1 MKRKKFK
8 FCDLPIKWQFFVGLL
23 SVSVIP
29 MLVFGM
35 YMAMKT
41 RETFLEESYRQME
54 ENLAQATQNVDMVM
68 EKYVNT
74 SSLIYMNKEVQSLIA
89 MDFSDYNYED
99 LYYYLKQFIGEIGS
113 VHDEVEN
120 FSIYTTNET
129 VASDGK
135 LIFRTDG
142 DIASEDWYKKTVQ
155 AKGQA
160 VFLSTEKEANGQ
172 NYFYLSRLL
181 DCYNF
186 EDICNVLRMKI
197 NEKYIFR
204 VISETDSQNKM
215 MILDQENR
223 IISSGNKE
231 EIGRKAEDVLE
242 KYNGKFQDGQ
252 RNTAQYQGQSM
263 LVSSLEGNW
272 GWKVLYLV
280 SAEEIDQGVLSRIR
294 DVILFGLVSVVISL
308 LLANGISKVLTGRIK
323 LLIEAVK
330 RMQQG
335 VFGEQVNLE
344 GKDEIGELA
353 KAFSRMSVK
362 VDFLIKENYKKEI
375 LRKSAELNML
385 QEQIN
390 PHFLYNALSSVSV
403 LAIRN
408 GNKEIWH
415 MVQNLAEFY
424 RISLNKGKNIL
435 TVGEEI
441 NLLKSYLSIQEIRFG
456 EKLKVCMHVPGELMH
471 YETIK
476 LILQPVVE
484 NAIHHGMRDD
494 GSALEITICLE
505 DRGDFMEFTVE
516 DNGTGIG
523 EEKVQELNCQMRHGA
538 EGYGLKNVAARLQM
552 QYGEKYGV
560 KIYSE
565 EGEWTRVTIKLP
577 KNEKAMC

>member
-1 MKRKKFK
+1 M
-8 FCDLPIKWQFFVGLL
+8 
-23 SVSVIP
+23 SVK
-29 MLVFGM
+29 M
-35 YMAMKT
+35 

-113 VHDEVEN
+113 VHDEVKN

-129 VASDGK
+129 VAPDGK
-135 LIFRTDG
+135 LIFRTDEE
-142 DIASEDWYKKTVQ
+142 IASENWYKKTVQ

-160 VFLSTEKEANGQ
+160 IFLPTEKDSDGQ

-186 EDICNVLRMKI
+186 EDVCNVLRMKI

-204 VISETDSQNKM
+204 IISETDSKNKM
-215 MILDQENR
+215 IILDQENN
-223 IISSGNKE
+223 IVSSGNKE
-231 EIGRKAEDVLE
+231 EIGKQAKDILE
-242 KYNGKFQDGQ
+242 KYNGSFQDGQ
-252 RNTAQYQGQSM
+252 RNTAEYQGQSM
-263 LVSSLEGNW
+263 LVSSLEGKW

-280 SAEEIDQGVLSRIR
+280 SAEEINKGIISRIR
-294 DVILFGLVSVVISL
+294 DVILFGMFSVVISL
-308 LLANGISKVLTGRIK
+308 VLANGILKVLTGRIQ
-323 LLIEAVK
+323 LLIEAAK

-335 VFGEQVNLE
+335 VFGEKVELE
-344 GKDEIGELA
+344 GEDEIGELA
-353 KAFSRMSVK
+353 KAFSEMSVK
-362 VDFLIKENYKKEI
+362 VDSLIKDNYKKEI
-375 LRKSAELNML
+375 LRKNAELNML

-408 GNKEIWH
+408 GNKEIWN

-456 EKLKVCMHVPGELMH
+456 EKLKVFMKIPGELMR

-494 GSALEITICLE
+494 GSVLEIKICLE
-505 DRGDFMEFTVE
+505 DQGESMEFTVE
-516 DNGTGIG
+516 DNGMGIA
-523 EEKVQELNCQMRHGA
+523 EEKIQELNCQIEHAVG
-538 EGYGLKNVAARLQM
+538 GYGLKNVAMRLQM
-552 QYGEKYGV
+552 QYGENYGV
-560 KIYSE
+560 KIHSE
-565 EGEWTRVTIKLP
+565 KGKWTKVTVKLP
-577 KNEKAMC
+577 KKEKDEC

>member
-231 EIGRKAEDVLE
+231 EIGRRAEDVLE
-242 KYNGKFQDGQ
+242 KYNGKFRDGQ

-424 RISLNKGKNIL
+424 RISLN
-435 TVGEEI
+435 
-441 NLLKSYLSIQEIRFG
+441 
-456 EKLKVCMHVPGELMH
+456 
-471 YETIK
+471 
-476 LILQPVVE
+476 
-484 NAIHHGMRDD
+484 
-494 GSALEITICLE
+494 
-505 DRGDFMEFTVE
+505 
-516 DNGTGIG
+516 
-523 EEKVQELNCQMRHGA
+523 LN
-538 EGYGLKNVAARLQM
+538 
-552 QYGEKYGV
+552 
-560 KIYSE
+560 
-565 EGEWTRVTIKLP
+565 P
-577 KNEKAMC
+577 